1 MHRVANLLFR
11 VLSLAVVPAVF
22 GFLQVSLAQNS
33 SPSQDPGRQ
42 PDPARQQDTSK
53 EPPAP
58 PVQPPAT
65 TDKASRTETNS
76 SALVLG
82 PGDEV
87 EVAVYGATD
96 LSGHTRVSG
105 DGNISIPLI
114 GYIHVA
120 GLTSSEAEG
129 AIEEKLRQGNILND
143 PQVLVF
149 VKEYTSGGVSVV
161 GEVVKPGAYSTL
173 GPHRLFDVLQAAG
186 GLTEKAANRA
196 VISHR
201 GSETPNTVELSKDPA
216 QMALSNVEIQPGDT
230 VVVPAAPVVYVLGEV
245 TKPGG
250 YVVGSGG
257 GVTVLRIVAAAG
269 GPTRDASIGGTK
281 MLRRTPT
288 GLQQIP
294 VPLKNI
300 MRAKA
305 ADIPLEADDILFI
318 PNSRIKQIL
327 NGGALLTSLGTS
339 ALYRIP

>member
-1 MHRVANLLFR
+1 
-11 VLSLAVVPAVF
+11 
-22 GFLQVSLAQNS
+22 
-33 SPSQDPGRQ
+33 
-42 PDPARQQDTSK
+42 
-53 EPPAP
+53 
-58 PVQPPAT
+58 
-65 TDKASRTETNS
+65 
-76 SALVLG
+76 
-82 PGDEV
+82 
-87 EVAVYGATD
+87 VYGATD

-143 PQVLVF
+143 PQVSVF
-149 VKEYTSGGVSVV
+149 VKEYTSSGVSVV

-196 VISHR
+196 VITHR

-216 QMALSNVEIQPGDT
+216 QIALSNVEIQPGDT
-230 VVVPAAPVVYVLGEV
+230 LVVPAAPVVYVLGEV

-269 GPTRDASIGGTK
+269 GPTRDASMGGTK

-318 PNSRIKQIL
+318 PNSRMKQIL
-327 NGGALLTSLGTS
+327 NGGALLTSLGAT